1 MAVMDYPLI
10 ESLEELKILLVD
22 DDSFMQRLLE
32 NVLTELGF
40 VHIEKA
46 ANGEEALDILRQSHI
61 DLLVTDIQMPVMNGL
76 ELLRQVRSGLAGESH
91 KLRTII
97 ITSFSNLD
105 TLGTAIALD
114 VNGFLEKP
122 FKPVTVIKKILVA
135 LSEEEQNHRPS
146 EDYQNIETNL
156 SSLAVLSHVL
166 PDERVDGGGAVL
178 EHSTPVRPTSTHM
191 LQPGMKLA
199 ENVCTTQGTLLLPE
213 GLVLTWQSIHR
224 IHELSDVI
232 DRQELDV
239 YPVW

>member
-1 MAVMDYPLI
+1 MDYPMI

-32 NVLTELGF
+32 SVLTDLGF

-46 ANGEEALDILRQSHI
+46 TNGEQALDILRRNHI
-61 DLLVTDIQMPVMNGL
+61 DLLVTDIQMPIMNGL

-114 VNGFLEKP
+114 VNGFLDKP
-122 FKPVTVIKKILVA
+122 FKPVTVIKKILLA
-135 LSEEEQNHRPS
+135 LSEDEQNHRPCG
-146 EDYQNIETNL
+146 DYQDIETNL
-156 SSLAVLSHVL
+156 SSLAESSHVL
-166 PDERVDGGGAVL
+166 PNEKGFGEGDVL
-178 EHSTPVRPTSTHM
+178 EHSTSARPTSTHM

-199 ENVCTTQGTLLLPE
+199 ENVCTNQGTLLLPE
-213 GLVLTWQSIHR
+213 GLMLTRQTIRR

-232 DRQELDV
+232 DRQEFDV
-239 YPVW
+239 HPVW

>member
-1 MAVMDYPLI
+1 MDYPLI

-22 DDSFMQRLLE
+22 DDSFMRRLLE
-32 NVLTELGF
+32 SVLTELGF

-46 ANGEEALDILRQSHI
+46 ANGEEALDILRQNHI

-91 KLRTII
+91 TLRTII

-122 FKPVTVIKKILVA
+122 FKPVTVIKKILLA
-135 LSEEEQNHRPS
+135 LSGDEQSNRPC
-146 EDYQNIETNL
+146 EDYQDIETNL
-156 SSLAVLSHVL
+156 SSLAESSHVV
-166 PDERVDGGGAVL
+166 PNEKANGGNDAL
-178 EHSTPVRPTSTHM
+178 DHSVSVRSTSTHM

-213 GLVLTWQSIHR
+213 GLLLTRQTIHR

-232 DRQELDV
+232 ERQEFDV
-239 YPVW
+239 HPVW

>member
-1 MAVMDYPLI
+1 MDYPLI

-22 DDSFMQRLLE
+22 DDSFMRRLLE
-32 NVLTELGF
+32 SVLTELGF
-40 VHIEKA
+40 VHIDKA
-46 ANGEEALDILRQSHI
+46 ANGEEALDILRQNHI
-61 DLLVTDIQMPVMNGL
+61 DLLVIDIQMPVMNGL

-91 KLRTII
+91 TLRTII

-122 FKPVTVIKKILVA
+122 FKPVTVIKKILLA
-135 LSEEEQNHRPS
+135 LSEEEQSDRPCR
-146 EDYQNIETNL
+146 DYQDIETNL
-156 SSLAVLSHVL
+156 SSLAESSHVVL
-166 PDERVDGGGAVL
+166 NEKANGEGDVL
-178 EHSTPVRPTSTHM
+178 EHSVSVRPTSTHM

-213 GLVLTWQSIHR
+213 GLVLTWQTIHR

-232 DRQELDV
+232 ERQEFDV
-239 YPVW
+239 HPVW